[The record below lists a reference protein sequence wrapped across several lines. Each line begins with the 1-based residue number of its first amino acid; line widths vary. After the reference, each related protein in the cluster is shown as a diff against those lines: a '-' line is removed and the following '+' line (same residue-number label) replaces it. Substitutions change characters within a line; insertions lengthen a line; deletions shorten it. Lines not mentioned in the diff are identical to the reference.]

1 MQSMYV
7 IPLTK
12 LVMLRADIQS
22 QDSSKVPCVQQS
34 SVTLEMWGPCS
45 QLHYVCW
52 LWASGSTGGPSSAN
66 RQEDK

>member
-12 LVMLRADIQS
+12 LVMPADVQS
-22 QDSSKVPCVQQS
+22 QDSLKVQCLQQS
-34 SVTLEMWGPCS
+34 LVTLEVWGPCS
-45 QLHYVCW
+45 QLHCVCW
-52 LWASGSTGGPSSAN
+52 LRASGNAGGPSSAN